1 VKFHVTHTTRYRYAE
16 SIPLS
21 HNVVRLRPR
30 NHSGQV
36 CMRHELI
43 VSPAPA
49 VEIDGLDYFGN
60 HVAWFSLQEPH
71 TELRIAS
78 RSEIYISPAPC
89 PDLAQGPSWEQVRDV
104 LLAPPDPATITAR
117 QFCFASPHV
126 PLCPEFADYAKQ
138 SFEPGRPLLQCVSDL
153 TERIYED
160 FKFLP
165 GSTGVGTP
173 VTEVLG
179 TRQGVCQDFA
189 QLQIA
194 CLRSLGLAGR
204 YISGYIVTNPPPGQE
219 RLIGADASHAW
230 VSVFS
235 PENGWVDFDPTNG
248 LMPSDSHITVA
259 WGRDYNDVAPAN
271 GILIG
276 GKRHRLDVSVDVVPV
291 EAGVV

>member
-1 VKFHVTHTTRYRYAE
+1 MRYQVTHTTRYRYSE

-30 NHSGQV
+30 NSSAQI
-36 CMRHELI
+36 CLRHELL
-43 VSPAPA
+43 VSPPPA

-71 TELRIAS
+71 TELRISS
-78 RSEIYISPAPC
+78 RSELQINPAPR
-89 PDLAQGPSWEQVRDV
+89 PDFLPGPAWEQVRET
-104 LLAPPDPATITAR
+104 LLASPNATTLAAR
-117 QFCFASPHV
+117 QFCFESPHV
-126 PLCPEFADYAKQ
+126 PRSSELADYARE
-138 SFEPGRPLLQCVSDL
+138 SFAPGHPLLHCALHL
-153 TERIYED
+153 TERIYKD

-165 GSTGVGTP
+165 GSTGIGTP

-194 CLRSLGLAGR
+194 CLRSLGLSAR
-204 YISGYIVTNPPPGQE
+204 YVSGYIATDPPPGQE
-219 RLIGADASHAW
+219 RLIGADASLAW

-235 PENGWVDFDPTNG
+235 PDSGWVDFDPTNG

-291 EAGVV
+291 NPS